1 MFWDS
6 VAYAMGAGG
15 QQAQGDGGSMWF
27 QFLPL
32 IFIIGIFYMLLIRPQ
47 QKREKQKKDLLNN
60 LRKGD
65 YVLAAGMYGHIMKI
79 EEDIITLEIAKD
91 TQVKVNRTY
100 VIGLAEAPG
109 KESKRDKEKDKE
121 KDKEEE

>member
-15 QQAQGDGGSMWF
+15 QQAQGEGGNMWF

-47 QKREKQKKDLLNN
+47 QKREKQKKELLNN
-60 LRKGD
+60 LRKND
-65 YVLAAGMYGHIMKI
+65 YVLAAGMYGRITDI
-79 EEDIITLEIAKD
+79 QEDVITLEVAKD
-91 TQVKVNRTY
+91 TQVKVNRSY
-100 VIGLAEAPG
+100 VIGLAEAPH
-109 KESKRDKEKDKE
+109 KESRRDKE